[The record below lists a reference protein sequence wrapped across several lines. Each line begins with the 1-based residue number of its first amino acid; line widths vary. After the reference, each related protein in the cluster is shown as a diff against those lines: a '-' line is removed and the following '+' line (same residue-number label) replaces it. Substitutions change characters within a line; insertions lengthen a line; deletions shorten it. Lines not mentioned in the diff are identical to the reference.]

1 MIGIHVAFLG
11 EAPLRMPRNEF
22 TMREC
27 ARRDLELITELTR
40 ETPGGISPNNEAD
53 KLPREGT

>member
-11 EAPLRMPRNEF
+11 EAPLRLPRNEC

-27 ARRDLELITELTR
+27 TRRDLELITELTR
-40 ETPGGISPNNEAD
+40 ETPGGISPNNEANE
-53 KLPREGT
+53 LPREGT